1 MPKGKGKRSQQ
12 ARRWGTRFD
21 AISARTA
28 DTASVTSAD
37 TTTSA
42 STTTTDKA
50 PDTSRA
56 SESVFSDG
64 DAYSTASRA
73 AEGSSTVAADN
84 SGLYSEADL
93 SGWDASV
100 NASWGADTTLD
111 EDRSRNRGNDRS
123 FSSTTPQLAQSN
135 FAASPLP
142 PRRLQR
148 WNHNASVFVASL
160 PPEPNAELDTYLRDT
175 LGKHGNILNIKFI
188 HDVRAGNSS
197 NCAFVQFEVSHSQ
210 AWYHIIHRAG
220 INDQRPCHVR
230 SIPMRQPL
238 PSKHAT

>member
-1 MPKGKGKRSQQ
+1 MPKGKQKRS
-12 ARRWGTRFD
+12 AAVRRWGTRFD

-37 TTTSA
+37 TTTSV
-42 STTTTDKA
+42 STTTTTDKA

-73 AEGSSTVAADN
+73 AEGSSTAAADN
-84 SGLYSEADL
+84 SGLYSEVDV
-93 SGWDASV
+93 SGWDGPTNS
-100 NASWGADTTLD
+100 SWGADTNVD
-111 EDRSRNRGNDRS
+111 ADHSRNRSSNDRS
-123 FSSTTPQLAQSN
+123 FSSTTTPQLAQNN
-135 FAASPLP
+135 FSSTPLP

-197 NCAFVQFEVSHSQ
+197 NCAFVQFEVSHHQ
-210 AWYHIIHRAG
+210 G
-220 INDQRPCHVR
+220 
-230 SIPMRQPL
+230 
-238 PSKHAT
+238 